1 VRDPAELLEIVPLA
15 FQLAESGRPGPVAVD
30 VPKDVQ
36 NATIDVRDWP
46 EPGARRPLRPARML

>member
-1 VRDPAELLEIVPLA
+1 
-15 FQLAESGRPGPVAVD
+15 VAID

-46 EPGARRPLRPARML
+46 EPGRPLPDAAVFRRTH